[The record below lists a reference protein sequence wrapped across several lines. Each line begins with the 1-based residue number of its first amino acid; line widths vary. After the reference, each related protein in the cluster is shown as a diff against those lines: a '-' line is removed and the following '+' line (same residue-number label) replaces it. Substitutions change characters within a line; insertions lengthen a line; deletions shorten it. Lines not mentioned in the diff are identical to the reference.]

1 MDDDTV
7 TPGPAAGADGE
18 EGEEKEIDPDML
30 EDTFDDVD
38 NL

>member
-1 MDDDTV
+1 MDEDMVRPSAEGGDS
-7 TPGPAAGADGE
+7 E
-18 EGEEKEIDPDML
+18 EGEEKEVDPDML

>member
-1 MDDDTV
+1 MDEDMVRPPT
-7 TPGPAAGADGE
+7 DGGDSE
-18 EGEEKEIDPDML
+18 ENEEKEVDPDML